1 MAQDVYRISKSIREK
16 FKVYPLKPEDLSR
29 LKTVGLEHFS
39 YLKEVDA
46 ITFCIFFRVNMELLE
61 FITPANFSHELVERI
76 LVARNKDYQN
86 LDICVRGQD
95 YPKFQ
100 NMVGSVRD
108 KKISNLLEKDP
119 LLDRKTMQIFA
130 NLSGASQMIVRG
142 GISASVAQQAKKS
155 AGQLID
161 NLMESHIAIGT
172 LSRMVLADAT
182 LYDHSASVAM
192 LAGIIG
198 KNLIGLS
205 RDDAERCARGGL
217 YHDVGKTCV
226 PSTILNKPGKFTPE
240 EFEIMKTHT
249 TLGYEEIMKAIEN
262 GAPIEAEVAL
272 VTIEHHEK
280 FCGGGYP
287 SGKIGRREERP
298 DGISIFA
305 RVVTIA
311 DIYSALLMKRV
322 YKEAYDQNQTLDIMR
337 SNADRDYDPSIW
349 KKFEKS
355 VDRSHVHYKELEARP
370 IDPNS
375 KGRIFFMDEDGFRSS
390 NSVKKNKSS

>member
-1 MAQDVYRISKSIREK
+1 MTQDVYRISKSIREK
-16 FKVYPLKPEDLSR
+16 FKVFPLKPEDLSR
-29 LKTVGLEHFS
+29 LTNVGLEHFS
-39 YLKEVDA
+39 YLKEVSS
-46 ITFCIFFRVNMELLE
+46 INFSIFFRVNMELLE

-76 LVARNKDYQN
+76 IVARDKDYQN
-86 LDICVRGQD
+86 LDICVRGLD

-100 NMVGSVRD
+100 NLVDSVRS
-108 KKISNLLEKDP
+108 KKITTLLEKDP
-119 LLDRKTMQIFA
+119 LLDRKTMQIFG

-142 GISASVAQQAKKS
+142 GISANVAQQAKKS
-155 AGQLID
+155 ASQLID
-161 NLMESHIAIGT
+161 NLMESHVAIGT

-198 KNLIGLS
+198 KNLMGLS
-205 RDDAERCARGGL
+205 KDDAERCARGGL

-226 PSTILNKPGKFTPE
+226 PNNILNKPGKFTPE

-249 TLGYEEIMKAIEN
+249 TLGYEELLRAIEN
-262 GAPIEAEVAL
+262 GAPIEEEVAI
-272 VTIEHHEK
+272 VTLEHHER

-287 SGKIGRREERP
+287 VGKSGRREERVE
-298 DGISIFA
+298 GISLYA

-311 DIYSALLMKRV
+311 DVYSALLMKRV

-337 SNADRDYDPSIW
+337 SNADRDYDPVIW

-355 VDRSHVHYKELEARP
+355 VDRSNVHYKELESRP
-370 IDPNS
+370 VDTS

-390 NSVKKNKSS
+390 NSIKKNKSS